1 MSLLKKNFTF
11 IDLFAGI
18 GGFHYAMKKYSSK
31 AECVFASEVNKNA
44 IKVYKQNHQINSDFN
59 IKDVKGDMIPDF
71 DVVCAGFPCQSFSK
85 AGNQKGFKDER
96 GVLFNEIERLI
107 IEKISKGSK
116 PKILIL
122 ENVKNLATH
131 DKSRT
136 WNIIKQKLTDLGFN
150 VIDKPKILSPNH
162 FGIPQLRDRAIILAV
177 DSSIYNGPIDLTI
190 KTSKDETKIDTILEK
205 LNKED
210 MEKYSISD
218 NESRILN
225 AWDDFIK
232 RVKVKTIGFPIWSDY
247 FYNGGPIDD
256 FPEWKKEIV
265 YKNRQFYLEHKDVID
280 SWYME
285 YNIKSFMPTYRKF
298 EWQAGTDI
306 NSVFE
311 GIVQFRP
318 SGIRVKRPT
327 SAPTLVA
334 IKHIPIIG
342 KEKRYLTPKEA
353 QKLQSFPDDF
363 DSSQV
368 GHDIYRLLG
377 NAVNVEVIYQVFKQF
392 IDYLDE
398 KIGDNK

>member
-1 MSLLKKNFTF
+1 MSLLKEDFTF

-31 AECVFASEVNKNA
+31 ATCVFASEINANA
-44 IKVYKQNHQINSDFN
+44 IKVYFHNHNINSDYN
-59 IKDVKGDMIPDF
+59 IKDIKGDTIPDF

-85 AGNQKGFKDER
+85 AGSQQGFNDER

-107 IEKISKGSK
+107 SEKISSGSK

-136 WNIIKQKLTDLGFN
+136 WTTIKDKLKNLGYN
-150 VIDKPKILSPNH
+150 VKDKPEILSPND

-177 DSSIYNGPIDLTI
+177 DKEIYNEHIDFSVTKFKSEL
-190 KTSKDETKIDTILEK
+190 KIDTILEK
-205 LNKED
+205 LTKKEK
-210 MEKYSISD
+210 EEYSITDS
-218 NESRILN
+218 ELTILN

-232 RVKVKTIGFPIWSDY
+232 KVKVKTIGFPIWSDY
-247 FYNGGPIDD
+247 FYNGGSIED
-256 FPEWKKEIV
+256 FPEWKKEII
-265 YKNRQFYLEHKDVID
+265 YKNRKFYQEHKDIID
-280 SWYME
+280 TWYE
-285 YNIKSFMPTYRKF
+285 ENNIKSFIPTYRKF

-311 GIVQFRP
+311 GIIQFRP

-334 IKHIPIIG
+334 MKHIPIIG
-342 KEKRYLTPKEA
+342 KEKRYLTPREA
-353 QKLQSFPDDF
+353 QKLQSFPSDF
-363 DSSQV
+363 NSSGV
-368 GHDIYRLLG
+368 GEDIYRLLG

-392 IDYLDE
+392 IEYLDE
-398 KIGDNK
+398 KTGDSK